1 MYFASQMIEIGQGR
15 ARPHDGYCF
24 KTTLSI
30 SLQRSMITNA
40 VLLLASLL
48 TSYSVVGSEQPSMR
62 AVVDKM
68 AVTPPESMAT
78 LSEIVKNG
86 PGSGISVMS

>member
-1 MYFASQMIEIGQGR
+1 MYFANQMIEIGQGR

-48 TSYSVVGSEQPSMR
+48 TSYSVVGSE
-62 AVVDKM
+62 
-68 AVTPPESMAT
+68 
-78 LSEIVKNG
+78 
-86 PGSGISVMS
+86 